1 MKKIIYFV
9 ILFVAIAITSCQPPE
24 VGYISDDIHA
34 LEDTVF
40 VPRGAFMTSAT
51 PASEGSTYPMK
62 WSITGIY
69 DAAGN
74 PTDDLTEEHEIL
86 VWKAAFNGE
95 TDTTLALAEK
105 KLELVKNPT
114 LLINEV
120 SGQMAFTQAS
130 KFVQNDVFK
139 VDVNVTNVRGERQL
153 NDFVILKFEP
163 FKAVEFPVPMISRI
177 NLVMKDG
184 STFALFSSTIQNDYD
199 NAVPSVL
206 DGTHPYITITK
217 TSETPERGV
226 KARMVI
232 ADSYDNPFSP
242 DKILFYPQ
250 AGTYLQN
257 YHDNSVET
265 VEDATG
271 TTFSLPAPPFPQ
283 YGRQYD
289 GNNTYLMYYISSR
302 DAFTVDKAAW
312 EAKNGPHDWTQYQT
326 DPVTGNVLAQA
337 YIRFAVKIDD
347 SGTWQ
352 LKMEIPYSKKLN

>member
-1 MKKIIYFV
+1 MKMWYLNRTKKMNMKKIIYFV

-40 VPRGAFMTSAT
+40 VPRGVFMTSAT

-74 PTDDLTEEHEIL
+74 PTDALTEEYEIL
-86 VWKAAFNGE
+86 VWKAAFNGA

-130 KFVQNDVFK
+130 KFVQNDIFK

-153 NDFVILKFEP
+153 NDFVILKFQP

-177 NLVMKDG
+177 NLVKKDG

-217 TSETPERGV
+217 TSETPELGAQIQNKGLKPEWLLLIV
-226 KARMVI
+226 MT
-232 ADSYDNPFSP
+232 
-242 DKILFYPQ
+242 IL
-250 AGTYLQN
+250 
-257 YHDNSVET
+257 SVRIKFCFIHKL
-265 VEDATG
+265 VLIFRIIM
-271 TTFSLPAPPFPQ
+271 TTL
-283 YGRQYD
+283 
-289 GNNTYLMYYISSR
+289 
-302 DAFTVDKAAW
+302 
-312 EAKNGPHDWTQYQT
+312 
-326 DPVTGNVLAQA
+326 
-337 YIRFAVKIDD
+337 
-347 SGTWQ
+347 
-352 LKMEIPYSKKLN
+352 LKQ